1 MVNLTKRMKRDA
13 LGFTLVEM
21 VVVIAILGVLAAIA
35 VPIITNY
42 LGTSK
47 EQAYNADRQRI
58 QVAVDAFFGAS
69 DNVRFLGKRQYPIT
83 GRDQTAQLSL
93 ENELTVANLI
103 DSGDPFTKA
112 KHHHHDGNSGNHDA
126 TWNPLGGTEGA
137 DLTGS
142 WKDGNKDGASPDG
155 VRDRL
160 ESGADPTDSEDT
172 WTTVKVTRGGEDY
185 YVDARYYFID
195 FDIMVSNG
203 LMKEIPTSAA
213 PDNVPKDSI
222 STPNGSYIW
231 YVDDKG
237 SVQSLFRDLSSSK
250 GFVEGVYP

>member
-21 VVVIAILGVLAAIA
+21 VVVIAILGVLAAVA

-42 LGTSK
+42 LCTSK
-47 EQAYNADRQRI
+47 QQAYNADKQRI
-58 QVAVDAFFGAS
+58 QDAVDAFFSAP
-69 DNVRFLGKRQYPIT
+69 DNVRFLGKRQYPVI
-83 GRDQTAQLSL
+83 GKDQTAQLSL
-93 ENELTVANLI
+93 ENETTVVHLVDN
-103 DSGDPFTKA
+103 GDPFTKS
-112 KHHHHDGNSGNHDA
+112 KHHHHDGNSGTHDA

-137 DLTGS
+137 DLTGT
-142 WKDGNKDGASPDG
+142 WKDGNKAGASADG

-160 ESGADPTDSEDT
+160 ESGANADQSEDT
-172 WTTVKVTRGGEDY
+172 WTAVKATRGGEDY

-195 FDIMVSNG
+195 FDLMVTEE

-213 PDNVPKDSI
+213 PDNVPKDSS

-231 YVDDKG
+231 YVDNKG
-237 SVQSLFRDLSSSK
+237 SVESLFRDLPSSK
-250 GFVEGVYP
+250 GYVDGVYP